1 MCWKNYKFYRVL
13 SRIKYIKYIKKNH
26 LDNSPIDVAKKE
38 DWDNSFKNE
47 FYRLDRKVY
56 LSDRE
61 KERDTH
67 SMGVYSS
74 LEKTF

>member
-1 MCWKNYKFYRVL
+1 MVEVRL
-13 SRIKYIKYIKKNH
+13 SVKEIKKKSD